1 MNKVLLTIMCIGS
14 FITANAQNFK
24 LTVNL
29 EPTETAKKYYVY
41 HTDGNNLNDIE
52 AHVDSMD
59 VVDGKIVYT
68 TTLTGTVEAYICNG
82 PLRVAK
88 SRIPLFFIPGEEC
101 VIDRKGTSYYVS
113 GSKFYTQMSNA
124 DKAVEPYQR
133 AYLDYSAEAQDKLD
147 AAVEGKDE
155 LRKTIEAEFQEKYK
169 AYKDAAL
176 NYLKSHNN
184 ESGAIALLIN
194 TLTID
199 EIMSTVTDEV
209 KNGPMKPVLDFE
221 VAYEQKRKAQEEA
234 LAEARKNVQPGMPAK
249 EFTLNDIQGNPLS
262 LSSLRGKYLVLDF
275 WGSWCT
281 WCIKGMPKMKEY
293 YAKYAGKFEILGIDC
308 NDSDTAW
315 KNAVKKHEL
324 PWKHVYNPR
333 NGSTLLNDYAIE
345 GFPTKIVLDPEGKI
359 ARVIVGEDPTFYDY
373 LDELMK

>member
-1 MNKVLLTIMCIGS
+1 MCIGG

-29 EPTETAKKYYVY
+29 EPSETAKKYYIY
-41 HTDGNNLNDIE
+41 HTEGNNLNDPT
-52 AHVDSMD
+52 AHVDSVD
-59 VVDGKIVYT
+59 VVGGKVVYT
-68 TTLTGTVEAYICNG
+68 TTIDGTCEAYICNG
-82 PLRVAK
+82 TLKEAK
-88 SRIPLFFIPGEEC
+88 SRIPLFLIPGEEC

-133 AYLDYSAEAQDKLD
+133 AYLDFSAEAQDKLD
-147 AAVEGKDE
+147 AAGEGKEE
-155 LRKTIEAEFQEKYK
+155 LRKTINAEMQVKYK

-184 ESGAIALLIN
+184 EPGAVALLLNAVSIDDIMN
-194 TLTID
+194 TVSAD
-199 EIMSTVTDEV
+199 V
-209 KNGPMKPVLDFE
+209 KAGVMKPVLDFE
-221 VAYEQKRKAQEEA
+221 VAYEQKRKAHEAA

-249 EFTLNDIQGNPLS
+249 EFTLKDIEGNDLA

-275 WGSWCT
+275 WGSWCG

-293 YAKYAGKFEILGIDC
+293 YAKYAGKLEILGIDC
-308 NDSDTAW
+308 NDTETAW

-373 LDELMK
+373 LDSLFK